1 MAKQL
6 KRMNLGG
13 SSTGFN
19 ASTGKKMSA
28 PTGRSASSVD
38 SSPTNTTSGQKLN
51 WSSSPSSYKK
61 GGSVAAKKPTMTL
74 SRKRK

>member
-19 ASTGKKMSA
+19 ASTGKNMRPNMVGSGPKPA
-28 PTGRSASSVD
+28 PSGVD
-38 SSPTNTTSGQKLN
+38 NSYTNTTSGQKL
-51 WSSSPSSYKK
+51 SYKK
-61 GGSVAAKKPTMTL
+61 GGPVAAKKSTMTL
-74 SRKRK
+74 ARKRK